1 MKLKAMR
8 DFSSALA
15 APPPMATPSALKR
28 YGVAAVAVLV
38 AAAITFAL
46 WPVLEARSFLLLLGA
61 VAAGAW
67 YGGSGPGLLA
77 AGLSAAVS
85 HYLVNGYTFRG
96 TGPENLLNLVM
107 FIGVALFTSWLATT
121 RLRAEGHVRE
131 QWEFC
136 RVTLTSIGD
145 AVIVINAMGKVTFM
159 NGVAQTLTGWGLKDA
174 FGRALPEIF
183 NIANERT
190 RQSVESPFTKAVRE
204 GVVVGLA
211 NHTMLIAKDGT
222 ERPIDDSG
230 APIRDR
236 TGEVVGVVLVF
247 RDVTERKRGEEER
260 AELLR
265 LEQAARAQAE
275 AANRAKDE
283 FLATVSHE
291 LRTPLT
297 AILGWARLVRTMPL
311 GAETAQRGLE
321 TIERNAKAQATLIDD
336 LLDMSR
342 IVTGRL
348 PLDVRPVDLVSVI
361 DAVLDTLRPAA
372 DAKGIDLRSGLDP
385 TAGPVLGDAARLQQV
400 VWNLLS
406 NAIKFTPKAGWVEA
420 RLRRVDSNVVI
431 EVEDSGRGIRPE
443 FLPLVFDRFTQGGPR
458 ETASRGGL
466 GLGLAIVRHL
476 VELHGGTVHAES
488 AGPQQGATFRVTLP
502 LPPVVARA
510 GVAADVP
517 ASAHQPVPLPDLAGV
532 DVLVVEDQADAQELI
547 RTILEA
553 CRATVRIADATGS
566 ALDAIAR
573 QQPDVIVSDIG
584 LPGEDGYV
592 LIRRVRALDPD
603 RGGRIPAV
611 ALTAYASQDD
621 TARALSVGFQAHV
634 AKPVE
639 PGELAAVVARLAG
652 RPWSA

>member
-1 MKLKAMR
+1 MKRPSALQR
-8 DFSSALA
+8 YGVSALA
-15 APPPMATPSALKR
+15 AF
-28 YGVAAVAVLV
+28 V
-38 AAAITFAL
+38 AAAITVAL

-61 VAAGAW
+61 VALGAW
-67 YGGSGPGLLA
+67 YGGLGPGLLA

-85 HYLVNGYTFRG
+85 DYLVNGYTFQVTTR
-96 TGPENLLNLVM
+96 ENLLNLVT
-107 FIGVALFTSWLATT
+107 FIGLALITSWLAAI
-121 RLRAEGHVRE
+121 RQRAESHVRE

-145 AVIVINAMGKVTFM
+145 AVVVINALGRVTFM
-159 NGVAQTLTGWGLKDA
+159 NDVAQTLTGWTLNDA
-174 FGRALPEIF
+174 FGRSLHEIF
-183 NIANERT
+183 NIVNEKT
-190 RQSVESPFTKAVRE
+190 RHSVENPFTRAVRE

-211 NHTMLIAKDGT
+211 NHTLLISKDGT

-247 RDVTERKRGEEER
+247 RDVTERKRAEEER

-311 GAETAQRGLE
+311 GAETAERGLE

-348 PLDVRPVDLVSVI
+348 LLDVRPVDLLSVV
-361 DAVLDTLRPAA
+361 DAALDTVRPAA
-372 DAKGIDLRSGLDP
+372 DAKGIDLRSALDP
-385 TAGPVLGDAARLQQV
+385 AAGPVLGDAARLQQV

-406 NAIKFTPKAGWVEA
+406 NAIKFTPKAGRVEA
-420 RLRRVDSNVVI
+420 RLRRVESNVVI
-431 EVEDSGRGIRPE
+431 EVEDSGRGIRPD
-443 FLPLVFDRFTQGGPR
+443 FLPQVFDRFAQGGPP

-502 LPPVVARA
+502 LPPIVAR
-510 GVAADVP
+510 VSDAADVR
-517 ASAHQPVPLPDLAGV
+517 ARAHGPIRLPDLAGV
-532 DVLVVEDQADAQELI
+532 DVLVVEDHADAQELI

-553 CRATVRIADATGS
+553 CHATVRSADATGS

-573 QQPDVIVSDIG
+573 QRPDVIVSDIG
-584 LPGEDGYV
+584 LPGEDGYI

-611 ALTAYASQDD
+611 ALTAYASPEDR
-621 TARALSVGFQAHV
+621 ARALGVGFQAHV

-639 PGELAAVVARLAG
+639 PDELAAVVARLAG
-652 RPWSA
+652 RPSSA